1 MTSILECVPNFSEG
15 RNLKVIDEIAD
26 AIQTG
31 STAKL
36 INIHSDADH
45 NRSVF
50 TILGEPEPLID
61 AVFRG
66 TEVAVNRID
75 LKKHHG
81 THPRIGAAD
90 VIPFIPLVQSS
101 MQEAIRLAV
110 KLAERIGNELHVP
123 VFLYGEATTNIAHK
137 KLSDLRRGGYESL
150 LTKIGKDQKFIPD
163 FGPNSM
169 GNAGA
174 TAVGARPI
182 LIAYNIFLNSN
193 NQSAAKMIAKSIR
206 ESSGGLPKVQ
216 ALGMLVKDQAQVS
229 MNLLDYQ
236 TTSLKTI
243 YLAVEKLADAM
254 SLQITHSE
262 LVGCLPEA
270 ALKDTSPQDLKI
282 INFDASCI
290 LENHY
295 LDLEIY

>member
-1 MTSILECVPNFSEG
+1 MPSILECVPNFSEG
-15 RNLKVIDEIAD
+15 KNLKVIDEIAD

-31 STAKL
+31 STVKL

-50 TILGEPEPLID
+50 TILGEAEPLIN

-66 TEVAVNRID
+66 TEVAVKRID
-75 LKKHHG
+75 LNKHHG

-90 VIPFIPLVQSS
+90 VIPFIPLYQSS
-101 MQEAIRLAV
+101 MQEAVRLAV
-110 KLAERIGNELHVP
+110 KLAEKIGSELQVP
-123 VFLYGEATTNIAHK
+123 VFLYGEATTNIDHK
-137 KLSDLRRGGYESL
+137 NLADLRRGGYESL
-150 LTKIGKDQKFIPD
+150 KTKIGNDPKFIPD
-163 FGPNSM
+163 FGPKYM

-174 TAVGARPI
+174 TSVGARPI

-193 NQSAAKMIAKSIR
+193 DESAAKIIAKSIR

-216 ALGMLVKDQAQVS
+216 ALGMLVKDQAQMS

-236 TTSLKTI
+236 TTSLKTVF
-243 YLAVEKLADAM
+243 LAVEKLADAM
-254 SLQITHSE
+254 ALHITHSE

-282 INFDASCI
+282 LNFAESCI
-290 LENHY
+290 LENHFN
-295 LDLEIY
+295 DLGIY

>member
-1 MTSILECVPNFSEG
+1 MPSILECVPNFSEG
-15 RNLKVIDEIAD
+15 KNLKVIDEIAD

-31 STAKL
+31 STVKL

-50 TILGEPEPLID
+50 TILGEAEPLIN

-66 TEVAVNRID
+66 TEVAVKQID
-75 LKKHHG
+75 LNKHHG

-90 VIPFIPLVQSS
+90 VIPFIPLYQSS
-101 MQEAIRLAV
+101 MQEAVRLAV
-110 KLAERIGNELHVP
+110 KLAEKIGSELQVP
-123 VFLYGEATTNIAHK
+123 VFLYGEATTDIAHK
-137 KLSDLRRGGYESL
+137 NLADLRRGGYESL
-150 LTKIGKDQKFIPD
+150 MTKIGNDPKFIPD
-163 FGPNSM
+163 FGPKYM

-174 TAVGARPI
+174 TSVGARPI

-193 NQSAAKMIAKSIR
+193 DESAAKIIAKSIR

-236 TTSLKTI
+236 TTSLKTVF
-243 YLAVEKLADAM
+243 LAVKRLADAM
-254 SLQITHSE
+254 ALHITHSE

-282 INFDASCI
+282 LNFDESCI
-290 LENHY
+290 LENHFH
-295 LDLEIY
+295 DLGIY